1 LQARKAVETKNIL
14 SCAEMI
20 SSDYHDKYGND
31 RQSLLYVF
39 KEAFGYYRQ
48 ILVHI
53 ESMEIALSDSKTEA
67 SVEIV
72 ALAVGRTQQNSTEKI
87 LEGEKGRL
95 KIKLIK
101 ENKKWHLREAE
112 SFEPITIMG
121 ENIS

>member
-1 LQARKAVETKNIL
+1 MQARKAVETKNIL

-39 KEAFGYYRQ
+39 KEVFGYYRQ